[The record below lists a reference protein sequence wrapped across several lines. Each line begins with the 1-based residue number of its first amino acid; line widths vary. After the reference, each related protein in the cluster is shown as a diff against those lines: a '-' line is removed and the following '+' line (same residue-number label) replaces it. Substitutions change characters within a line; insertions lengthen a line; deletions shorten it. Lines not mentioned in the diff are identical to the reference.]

1 MGTDGTIYTTDN
13 KNEAGTYFYYLA
25 EGQERWKTY
34 RNGGDGCFGAD
45 QGASVKGFKGF
56 MAFPVSDFV
65 SADGTA
71 LTSATQVKEMYMFF
85 DYSDVSL
92 LGKGFISTRSA
103 LFPSSEF
110 LILKLPSGLKGPRR
124 LFFRFLPLQKR
135 QRPCNRVINR
145 FLRRI

>member
-1 MGTDGTIYTTDN
+1 MAVSLDSVTEIGKTRYLRMWVDFSKVDFREASFGLVGTDGTIYTTDN

-34 RNGGDGCFGAD
+34 RNGGDGCFGAN

-92 LGKGFISTRSA
+92 LGKGFYLDEI
-103 LFPSSEF
+103 
-110 LILKLPSGLKGPRR
+110 GLVSQFWK
-124 LFFRFLPLQKR
+124 F
-135 QRPCNRVINR
+135 
-145 FLRRI
+145 